1 MSELHW
7 TGAALL
13 RALAVLGR
21 RSLRALRE
29 PTRRRANFAPW
40 ANGQS
45 TGPPT
50 REEAG
55 GCVMKNAPGY
65 EGDLDDFRDLPVGV
79 NVAHLRF
86 LRWLIEQGRLEHPAA
101 GPPAG
106 MYARATRR

>member
-1 MSELHW
+1 MSERHW

-21 RSLRALRE
+21 RPLRALRE
-29 PTRRRANFAPW
+29 PTRGRADFAPRPDV
-40 ANGQS
+40 QS
-45 TGPPT
+45 TSPPT
-50 REEAG
+50 RDEAG
-55 GCVMKNAPGY
+55 GCVMKNVQRY

-101 GPPAG
+101 GPSTG
-106 MYARATRR
+106 MFARVTR